1 MWLLDQWA
9 ERHIL
14 DAQRQGEFDNLPGSG
29 HPLMLDDDSHVP
41 AELRAGF
48 RMLKNAGCLPPELVQ
63 RKEAVE
69 LAQLLDSVRQGSA
82 EHTDY
87 SRRLALL
94 ELKLRQAGV
103 NTDFLRGDYADRLA
117 SKMNE
122 E

>member
-1 MWLLDQWA
+1 MWLLDLWA

-29 HPLMLDDDSHVP
+29 QPLMLDDDSHVP
-41 AELRAGF
+41 AELRAGY
-48 RMLKNAGCLPPELVQ
+48 RMLKNAGCLPPELEQ

-69 LAQLLDSVRQGSA
+69 LAQLLDSVRQGTA